1 MGFFGGGG
9 GTTPVNMVGASS
21 GTAGTAGYVPA
32 PAAGD
37 QIKFLSG
44 DASFKYL
51 VPVLDPA
58 TFSNSNYN
66 TLAFKVSGSL
76 SSGSLLTTRLYFCPI
91 LVQKDTTYNRL
102 GMRYGSIAGCKCRIG
117 LYNCSTTSLLPTT
130 LVVDGGEVGN
140 ATNTNYEA
148 TINISVK
155 KGFYFGCL
163 IPAADTSMNCVA
175 SYSDYMQCLMG
186 TNQGASLN
194 AFRDLFYYTTTYG
207 ALSSDLSSASFT
219 AEAANIPCVYLRNV

>member
-9 GTTPVNMVGASS
+9 SAASNMVGATSS
-21 GTAGTAGYVPA
+21 AAGTAGLVPA
-32 PAAGD
+32 PASGD

-66 TLAFKVSGSL
+66 TLAFKLGGGGLTAGSL
-76 SSGSLLTTRLYFCPI
+76 FSTRLYFCPI

-117 LYNCSTTSLLPTT
+117 LYNCSTTSLSPTT

-148 TINISVK
+148 TINISLK

-163 IPAADTSMNCVA
+163 IPAADTSMNCSG

-186 TNQGASLN
+186 TNQGASLG
-194 AFRDLFYYTTTYG
+194 AIRDLFYYTTTYG
-207 ALSSDLSSASFT
+207 AFSGDISAASFT
-219 AEAANIPCVYLRNV
+219 AEAANIPLVYLRNV